1 MDFKE
6 IQHKKVERLDAGE
19 YSYNGIPMLST
30 DGIHEGVFESF
41 SKLNLK
47 KDASILILGAGAG
60 AFDQRL
66 IDNGYL
72 NITSTELIPEN
83 YQAKGTKVIEF
94 DLNQDFSS
102 LGEFDCIIAL
112 EIIEHL
118 ENQFHFIRCI
128 KKCLKPEGVLYLSTP
143 NVENTFSR
151 AKYYILG
158 RLHFF
163 GEGELYGTGHINP
176 IFNHVFKFNLDSSDL
191 KIEEAFTNGNVWKRF
206 FRKFSSVTPIY
217 FVFFLLSFLT
227 VNRNDFDINL
237 YKITHK

>member
-1 MDFKE
+1 ME
-6 IQHKKVERLDAGE
+6 EGE
-19 YSYNGIPMLST
+19 YSYHGIPMLST
-30 DGIHEGVFESF
+30 DGIHEAAFESF
-41 SKLNLK
+41 SKLDLR
-47 KDASILILGAGAG
+47 KDSSILILGAGAG

-66 IDNGYL
+66 IDNGYR

-83 YQAKGTKVIEF
+83 YMAGNTKIIEF
-94 DLNQDFSS
+94 DLNDDFSS
-102 LGEFDCIIAL
+102 LGTFDCIVAL

-118 ENQFHFIRCI
+118 ENQFHFMRCI
-128 KKCLKPEGVLYLSTP
+128 KKSLKPKGVLYLSTP

-176 IFNHVFKFNLDSSDL
+176 IFNHILKFNLEKSGL
-191 KIEEAFTNGNVWKRF
+191 KIEEYFTNGNVWKRF
-206 FRKFSSVTPIY
+206 FRKFTAITPVY
-217 FVFFLLSFLT
+217 FIFFLFSFAT
-227 VNRNDFDINL
+227 KNRNDFDINL